1 MKLADIMVK
10 EVIQASPEDSV
21 AQAAKRMREGA
32 VGCLIVTVGGAVKGI
47 ITDRDLLACLAHE
60 HDPSRCAIS
69 RHMNRPV
76 VVVGPDE
83 DHTTAVGILCRKRI
97 KRLPITEDGKL
108 LGIVSLSDLAK
119 LAAEEAKK
127 LGSSL
132 SFFTAVVKAQSSQWH
147 APLAPAHSA
156 SVAAVPSVSTESNKN
171 NDSPEAGGPG

>member
-1 MKLADIMVK
+1 MKLADVMVK

-60 HDPSRCAIS
+60 HDPYRCAIS

-83 DHTTAVGILCRKRI
+83 DHTTAVSILCRKRI
-97 KRLPITEDGKL
+97 KRLPIAKDGKL
-108 LGIVSLSDLAK
+108 LGIVSLSDLAM
-119 LAAEEAKK
+119 LADEEVKK
-127 LGSSL
+127 IGSSL
-132 SFFTAVVKAQSSQWH
+132 SYFSAMVKAQSSQWH
-147 APLAPAHSA
+147 APLAPARSA
-156 SVAAVPSVSTESNKN
+156 SVEAVPSVSTESNKN
-171 NDSPEAGGPG
+171 NESLEAGGPG

>member
-83 DHTTAVGILCRKRI
+83 DHRTAVSILCRKRI
-97 KRLPITEDGKL
+97 KRLPIAKDGKL
-108 LGIVSLSDLAK
+108 LGIVSLSDLAM
-119 LAAEEAKK
+119 LADEEAKN

-132 SFFTAVVKAQSSQWH
+132 SYFSAVVKAQSSQWH
-147 APLAPAHSA
+147 APLAPARSA

-171 NDSPEAGGPG
+171 NESLEAGGPG